1 MQLGDRDESVD
12 GHELA
17 GRRIYEVFHAR
28 IRAGKWPAERHV
40 LALRR
45 PLVRGAMSNVAE
57 FDKFP
62 DHLLNAASPSTRSV
76 AQLAVR
82 SWAG

>member
-28 IRAGKWPAERHV
+28 IRAGKWPTERHV

-45 PLVRGAMSNVAE
+45 PLVPAEAAVAAL
-57 FDKFP
+57 FD
-62 DHLLNAASPSTRSV
+62 SREI
-76 AQLAVR
+76 
-82 SWAG
+82 

>member
-28 IRAGKWPAERHV
+28 IRAGKWPTERHV

-45 PLVRGAMSNVAE
+45 PLVRAR
-57 FDKFP
+57 P
-62 DHLLNAASPSTRSV
+62 PSRRY
-76 AQLAVR
+76 LIGR
-82 SWAG
+82 EI